1 MLRACKLAKPWRTI
15 ISTTIN
21 PRQHTTVQSAAG
33 SHKHIHIHS
42 SSSAYFRTHDNAH
55 PILANSSSR
64 RSYISLPSS
73 FTALVQQV
81 WEMIELHTK
90 VRKKQRKA
98 LILKLR
104 QNTLTNISM
113 KSIRHNM
120 EFARTRAKSNMEFAR
135 TRANLYYNAK
145 VRRQRYLYEST
156 VEHTKQMQV
165 QSKDRWRKW
174 LKQAK
179 GKEKENDDDDTASVL
194 LEVEID
200 DVNGDYKRVWFDE
213 DGFPRTSRDKN
224 GRFVNPWSVVSS
236 TPPFSSFLRW
246 RRERWMD
253 SYAPASLREPQSL
266 EERQQFL
273 PIVTSCNASS
283 AKKNKKN
290 IEFQWIGHSTCLV
303 QMDDF
308 TILTDPVFSNHAA
321 PIPAGVPRFTPPAL
335 NLEQLQEKHIDA
347 VVISHDHY
355 DHLDVHSLRE
365 IEDRGLMSEQ
375 GKYFV
380 PLGHKHYIMRTC
392 GIAADKI
399 CELEWWQS
407 STIQKHSHEL
417 KISCAPAQHWCSRTP
432 FDRNLRLWCSWA
444 FRSTTST
451 STSTSEKSFY
461 FAGDTG
467 VPDNFPLHEQI
478 GERLGPFDLAALP
491 IGAYAPNWF
500 MKESHCAPHE
510 TVQIHRAIRARYSV
524 GVHWGTWALAD
535 EPYFE
540 PPRLLREAC
549 ASAGDGL
556 VFGRDMLVV
565 RHGERVEFPCSDDD
579 SDGVDGHSNEEMIV
593 DPHPVLLKE

>member
-1 MLRACKLAKPWRTI
+1 
-15 ISTTIN
+15 
-21 PRQHTTVQSAAG
+21 
-33 SHKHIHIHS
+33 
-42 SSSAYFRTHDNAH
+42 
-55 PILANSSSR
+55 
-64 RSYISLPSS
+64 
-73 FTALVQQV
+73 
-81 WEMIELHTK
+81 MIELHTK